1 MVSVQYADTKSVLKN
16 ETSLQNVPMG
26 ILQIIY
32 AQRVKASFVMGTL
45 SYVHSQ
51 PRLFFLPAHSCG
63 VVCGV
68 WCVVCGVWC
77 CAVLRL
83 CYPCMIV
90 RACVHRLATTWC
102 QLGTKFAKVTD
113 IPTLWRYA
121 TKQQKKI
128 EKLAASVLLLQDRL
142 EATNRQPPV
151 TLEMTEAAVVR
162 GTC

>member
-1 MVSVQYADTKSVLKN
+1 MVSVQYADTKSVLKSD
-16 ETSLQNVPMG
+16 TFLQNVPMG

-32 AQRVKASFVMGTL
+32 AQRVKTSGVCAL

-51 PRLFFLPAHSCG
+51 LRLFSLPACSCA
-63 VVCGV
+63 VVCIV
-68 WCVVCGVWC
+68 WCR
-77 CAVLRL
+77 AVQHL
-83 CYPCMIV
+83 CYACMIV
-90 RACVHRLATTWC
+90 RVRAHRLATTWC

-128 EKLAASVLLLQDRL
+128 DKLAASKPAVLLLKDRL
-142 EATNRQPPV
+142 EATNRQQPV
-151 TLEMTEAAVVR
+151 SLEMTGTAVAR